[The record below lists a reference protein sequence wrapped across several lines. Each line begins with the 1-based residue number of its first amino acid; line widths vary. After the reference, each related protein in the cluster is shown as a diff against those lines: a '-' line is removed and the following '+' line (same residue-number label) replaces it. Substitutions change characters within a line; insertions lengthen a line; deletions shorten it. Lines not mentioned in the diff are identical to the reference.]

1 MHKVSIQPQWTI
13 QRPGAPALSPRLL
26 ALLVLVHEHG
36 SLAVACQRAGTSY
49 RHAWDLV
56 HQGEAVFGAPLLTMA
71 RGRGSKL
78 TPLGEKLVWA
88 DHRVTARLKPAL
100 DTLASE
106 LEAEIEKLVG
116 AEPAPMRVRASH
128 GFAIE
133 KLIEFV
139 ERAGVP
145 VERKYIGAQEAVA
158 ALHDGSCDVAG
169 FPLPVGEFE
178 PRAVAHYS
186 RWLDAK
192 AHRLIDVAT
201 RCQGLMLEPGNPRGI
216 SGVADLVRP
225 DVRFINRQ
233 RGSGTRFLLEC
244 LLEREGIDAES
255 INGWEQGEYTHA
267 AVAAYV
273 ASGMADAGFG
283 IETPARHFK
292 LDFLPVARE
301 RYFLLCRETSL
312 DKAHLQATLAVLRSE
327 AFHAAV
333 NELPGYD
340 AEQAGRLQTLQDAVG
355 ADLRPRKGR
364 AAERREPA
372 AG

>member
-1 MHKVSIQPQWTI
+1 MTHKVSIQPQWTI

-88 DHRVTARLKPAL
+88 DHRVAARLKPVL

-133 KLIEFV
+133 KLIEFL

-158 ALHDGSCDVAG
+158 ALHDGACDVAG

-178 PRAVAHYS
+178 PRAMAHYA
-186 RWLDAK
+186 RWLDVK
-192 AHRLIDVAT
+192 LHRLIDVAT
-201 RCQGLMLEPGNPRGI
+201 RRQGLMLERGNPRGI
-216 SGVADLVRP
+216 TGVQDLVRP

-244 LLEREGIDAES
+244 LLEREGVDPDA
-255 INGWEQGEYTHA
+255 INGYEQGEYTHA

-283 IETPARHFK
+283 VETPARHFK
-292 LDFLPVARE
+292 LDFIPMASE
-301 RYFLLCRETSL
+301 RYFLLCAASSLDTPHLRET
-312 DKAHLQATLAVLRSE
+312 LAMLRSDE
-327 AFHAAV
+327 FRRAV

-340 AEQAGRLQTLQDAVG
+340 ATQAGVVQTIAQA
-355 ADLRPRKGR
+355 ANAAAPERSPR
-364 AAERREPA
+364 AARGPLAR
-372 AG
+372 

>member
-1 MHKVSIQPQWTI
+1 MVHKVSIQPQWTI

-36 SLAVACQRAGTSY
+36 SLAAACQRAGTSY

-88 DHRVTARLKPAL
+88 DHRVTARLKPVL

-133 KLIEFV
+133 KLIEFL
-139 ERAGVP
+139 ERAGVA
-145 VERKYIGAQEAVA
+145 VERKYVGAQEAVA
-158 ALHDGSCDVAG
+158 ALHDGTCDVAG

-178 PRAVAHYS
+178 PRAVAHYAH
-186 RWLDAK
+186 WLDFK
-192 AHRLIDVAT
+192 THRLIDVAT
-201 RCQGLMLEPGNPRGI
+201 RQQGLMLEQGNPRGI
-216 SGVADLVRP
+216 TGVQDLVRP

-244 LLEREGIDAES
+244 LLERDGVDADA
-255 INGWEQGEYTHA
+255 INGYEQGEYTHA
-267 AVAAYV
+267 AVAAFV

-283 IETPARHFK
+283 VETPARHFK
-292 LDFLPVARE
+292 LDFIPMAAE
-301 RYFLLCRETSL
+301 RYFLLCRAASL
-312 DKAHLQATLAVLRSE
+312 DHPKLQTILKILHSDAFRLAVN
-327 AFHAAV
+327 A
-333 NELPGYD
+333 LPGYNSTD
-340 AEQAGRLQTLQDAVG
+340 AGRIQSLTEAVEVRT
-355 ADLRPRKGR
+355 AD
-364 AAERREPA
+364 A
-372 AG
+372 AGGRPTRKRA